1 MKNKKILLI
10 VLVVVFIL
18 LGTKGFSRFR
28 KLDIIDNVILLDS
41 SHAEIPEDWRLI
53 LVNNKNAV
61 PKNYKIELTQLSNGI
76 YIDSRIYPDL
86 QLMFDDARE
95 DGVYP
100 VAGEGYRT
108 HEEQQNMMND
118 KIDSFIDEGYSKR
131 EAEKLAKDW
140 VAEAGKSEH
149 ELGMALD
156 INADISVSSDEEVYS
171 WLAENSYKYGFILRY
186 PPDKKYI
193 TGIDYEPWHYR
204 YVGAESALEIYSR
217 QITLEEYLG
226 SYYEMD
232 S

>member
-28 KLDIIDNVILLDS
+28 KLDIIDNVILLDNS
-41 SHAEIPEDWRLI
+41 RAEIPEDWRLI
-53 LVNNKNAV
+53 LVNNKNSI
-61 PKNYKIELTQLSNGI
+61 PKDYKIELVQLSNGI

>member
-1 MKNKKILLI
+1 MKNKKVLLI

-18 LGTKGFSRFR
+18 IGTKGFSKFR
-28 KLDIIDNVILLDS
+28 KLDIIDNVILLDDS
-41 SHAEIPEDWRLI
+41 CADIPADWWLI
-53 LVNNKNAV
+53 LVNSKNAI
-61 PKNYKIELTQLSNGI
+61 PKNYQIELTQLSNGI
-76 YIDSRIYPDL
+76 CIDSRIYPDL
-86 QLMFDDARE
+86 QQMFDDARE

-100 VAGEGYRT
+100 VVSEGYRT

-118 KIDSFIDEGYSKR
+118 KISSFINDGYSEKD
-131 EAEKLAKDW
+131 AENFAKDW

-156 INADISVSSDEEVYS
+156 INADTSVSSDEQVYN
-171 WLAENSYKYGFILRY
+171 WLAENAYKYGFILRY

-204 YVGAESALEIYSR
+204 YVGTESALEIYSR

>member
-10 VLVVVFIL
+10 VLIAVFIL

-28 KLDIIDNVILLDS
+28 KLDIIDNVILLNS
-41 SHAEIPEDWRLI
+41 YHAEISEDWRLI
-53 LVNNKNAV
+53 LVNNENAV
-61 PKNYKIELTQLSNGI
+61 PKNYQIELTQLSNGI

-86 QLMFDDARE
+86 QQMFDDARK

-100 VAGEGYRT
+100 VVGEGYRT

-118 KIDSFIDEGYSKR
+118 KINSFIDEGYSKG

-171 WLAENSYKYGFILRY
+171 WLAENAYKYGFILRY

-226 SYYEMD
+226 SYYELD

>member
-10 VLVVVFIL
+10 VLVAVFIL
-18 LGTKGFSRFR
+18 LGIKGFSKFR
-28 KLDIIDNVILLDS
+28 KLNIIDNVILLNS
-41 SHAEIPEDWRLI
+41 YHAEISEDWRLI
-53 LVNNKNAV
+53 LVNNKNAI

-100 VAGEGYRT
+100 VVGEGYRT
-108 HEEQQNMMND
+108 HEEQQNIMND
-118 KIDSFIDEGYSKR
+118 KIDSFIDEGYSKS
-131 EAEKLAKDW
+131 EAEKLAKEW

-171 WLAENSYKYGFILRY
+171 WLAENAYKYGFILRY

-204 YVGAESALEIYSR
+204 YVGVESALEIYSR

>member
-10 VLVVVFIL
+10 VLVAVFIL
-18 LGTKGFSRFR
+18 LGIKGFSKFR
-28 KLDIIDNVILLDS
+28 KLNIIDNVILLNS
-41 SHAEIPEDWRLI
+41 YHTEISEDWRLI
-53 LVNNKNAV
+53 LVNNKNAI

-100 VAGEGYRT
+100 VVGEGYRT
-108 HEEQQNMMND
+108 HEEQQNIMND
-118 KIDSFIDEGYSKR
+118 KIDSFIDEGYSKS
-131 EAEKLAKDW
+131 EAEKLAKEW

-171 WLAENSYKYGFILRY
+171 WLAENAYKYGFILRY

-204 YVGAESALEIYSR
+204 YVGVESALEIYSR

>member
-10 VLVVVFIL
+10 VLIAVFIL

-28 KLDIIDNVILLDS
+28 KLDIIDNVIFLNS
-41 SHAEIPEDWRLI
+41 YHAEISEDWRLI
-53 LVNNKNAV
+53 LVNNENVV

-86 QLMFDDARE
+86 QLMFDDARK

-100 VAGEGYRT
+100 VVGEGYRT

-118 KIDSFIDEGYSKR
+118 KINSFIDEGYSKG

-171 WLAENSYKYGFILRY
+171 WLAENAYKYGFILRY

-204 YVGAESALEIYSR
+204 YVGAESALEIYSW

-226 SYYEMD
+226 SYYELD